1 MNVEIINVGT
11 ELLLGEI
18 VNTNA
23 TYLQKMCKELGFDV
37 YFQQTVGD
45 NPDRVKQALDVAFS
59 RGADC
64 VITTGGLGPTQDD
77 LTKEIATDYLGLN
90 LVYDKEQ
97 AATVMA
103 KMLFLTKGQ
112 EVTSNN
118 LKQAFFPE
126 GAHILENAVGTAN
139 GCIMKSGGRMIINLP
154 GPPKELRYL
163 VDSQL
168 KDYLKQYR
176 QARIYTKDIH
186 TLGIGESKVAHIL
199 EDIINNQNGV
209 SIALYASEISVR
221 VRLGYKALTKEEA
234 YGHIAKIEQEIIAKL
249 KDNVVENL
257 DLRKYIYD
265 HIPPYT
271 INLPEDCE
279 LFIKPIGP
287 VHGNDLVVN
296 ITKKEYPLGEELKL
310 DIFNQG
316 EKFITKIRYLG
327 HSSYSKEKIEHR
339 ILEAIAKIL

>member
-37 YFQQTVGD
+37 FFQQTVGD
-45 NPDRVKQALDVAFS
+45 NPDRVKQALDVAFA

-77 LTKEIATDYLGLN
+77 LTKEIATDYLGLR

-139 GCIMKSGGRMIINLP
+139 GCVMTSGDKMIINLP

-168 KDYLKQYR
+168 KDYLKQFR
-176 QARIYTKDIH
+176 QARIYTLDIF

-199 EDIINNQNGV
+199 EDIINNQEGV

-221 VRLGYKALTKEEA
+221 VRLGCKALNREEA
-234 YGHIAKIEQEIIAKL
+234 LEHLSKVKQEITEKL
-249 KDNVVENL
+249 KDYVVDKL
-257 DLRKYIYD
+257 DLKKYIYD
-265 HIPPYT
+265 HIPAYT

-279 LFIKPIGP
+279 LFAKPLGP
-287 VHGNDLVVN
+287 VQGGDLVVT
-296 ITKKEYPLGEELKL
+296 ITKKAYPLGEELRL
-310 DIFNQG
+310 NINYQG

-327 HSSYSKEKIEHR
+327 TSSYSKEKIEYR

>member
-45 NPDRVKQALDVAFS
+45 NPDRVKQALDVAFN

-77 LTKEIATDYLGLN
+77 LTKEIATDYLGLK

-97 AATVMA
+97 AAQVVA

-139 GCIMKSGGRMIINLP
+139 GCVMVNDDKMIINLP

-163 VDSQL
+163 VDNQL
-168 KDYLKQYR
+168 KEYLRQYR
-176 QARIYTKDIH
+176 QKRIYTLDIY
-186 TLGIGESKVAHIL
+186 TLGVGESKVAHLL
-199 EDIINNQNGV
+199 EDVINNQNGV

-221 VRLGYKALTKEEA
+221 VRLGYKALTKDEA
-234 YGHIAKIEQEIIAKL
+234 YEHMAPVEAIIKDVLQDYVVAKL
-249 KDNVVENL
+249 
-257 DLRKYIYD
+257 DLKKYIYD
-265 HIPPYT
+265 HIPAYT
-271 INLPEDCE
+271 MNLPDGCE
-279 LFIKPIGP
+279 LFTKPLGP
-287 VHGNDLVVN
+287 VTGADL
-296 ITKKEYPLGEELKL
+296 IISISKKEYPLGEELKL
-310 DIFNQG
+310 NLNYQG

-327 HSSYSKEKIEHR
+327 NSSYSKEKIEHR

>member
-37 YFQQTVGD
+37 FFQQTVGD
-45 NPDRVKQALDVAFS
+45 NPDRVKQALDVAFG

-90 LVYDKEQ
+90 LAYNKDQ
-97 AATVMA
+97 AAKVMA

-139 GCIMKSGGRMIINLP
+139 GCVMTSGTRMIINLP
-154 GPPKELRYL
+154 GPPKELRYI
-163 VDSQL
+163 VDHQL

-176 QARIYTKDIH
+176 QERIYTKDIY
-186 TLGIGESKVAHIL
+186 TLGVGESKVAHML
-199 EDIINNQNGV
+199 EDIINSQGGV

-221 VRLGYKALTKEEA
+221 VRLGSKALTKEEA
-234 YGHIAKIEQEIIAKL
+234 YGNIANVEQVITGIL
-249 KDNVVENL
+249 KDYVVPKL
-257 DLRKYIYD
+257 DLKKYIYE
-265 HIPPYT
+265 HIPAYT
-271 INLPEDCE
+271 IKLPVGCE
-279 LFIKPIGP
+279 LFPAPLGPIQGD
-287 VHGNDLVVN
+287 DLVIT
-296 ITKKEYPLGEELKL
+296 ITKKDFPLGEELKL
-310 DIFNQG
+310 NINYQG

-327 HSSYSKEKIEHR
+327 ESSYSKEKIEHR